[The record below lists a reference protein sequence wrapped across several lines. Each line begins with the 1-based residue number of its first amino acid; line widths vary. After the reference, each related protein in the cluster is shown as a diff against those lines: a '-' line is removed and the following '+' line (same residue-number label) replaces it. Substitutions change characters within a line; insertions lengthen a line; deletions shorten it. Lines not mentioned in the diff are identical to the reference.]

1 MRLRCAFAGWSPRER
16 APHPPPD
23 LEAILMNEP
32 RCLFADDH
40 PALTVAVAS
49 YLAENGFEVVGPA
62 PDGRRAVLLAAEAQP
77 ELALIDYRMP
87 RMSGLDLIRAI
98 HKVSPKTR
106 IAIYTADADEEVAK
120 AVLEA
125 GAVALV
131 LKEAPLPDL
140 VRALEAALAGGSYL
154 DPALAKDRRPNQKLT
169 QRELDVLG
177 LLAEGL
183 QHEEIGRRLGI
194 SSETVRTHLRKA
206 SDRLGA
212 ATRTQAV
219 ATALRLGLIA

>member
-1 MRLRCAFAGWSPRER
+1 MT
-16 APHPPPD
+16 D
-23 LEAILMNEP
+23 P
-32 RCLFADDH
+32 RCLLADDH
-40 PALTVAVAS
+40 PALTVAVAA
-49 YLAENGFEVVGPA
+49 YLTDNGFDVVGPA
-62 PDGRRAVLLAAEAQP
+62 PDGRRAVLLAAEERP

-87 RMSGLDLIRAI
+87 RLSGVELIRA
-98 HKVSPKTR
+98 VREASPETR
-106 IAIYTADADEEVAK
+106 VAVYTAEADAKIAQD
-120 AVLEA
+120 VLDA

-131 LKEAPLPDL
+131 LKEAPLADL

-154 DPALAKDRRPNQKLT
+154 DPALARDITPARTLT
-169 QRELDVLG
+169 QRELDVLE

-206 SDRLGA
+206 CDRLDAG
-212 ATRTQAV
+212 TRTQAV

>member
-1 MRLRCAFAGWSPRER
+1 M
-16 APHPPPD
+16 D
-23 LEAILMNEP
+23 DP
-32 RCLFADDH
+32 RCLLADDH
-40 PALTVAVAS
+40 PALTVAISAFLS
-49 YLAENGFEVVGPA
+49 ENGFEVVGPVA
-62 PDGRRAVLLAAEAQP
+62 DGRRAVALAAETTP
-77 ELALIDYRMP
+77 ELALVDLRMP
-87 RMSGLDLIRAI
+87 RLAGVDLILALLE
-98 HKVSPKTR
+98 VSPQTR
-106 IAIYTADADEEVAK
+106 VAVYTADADERMAREV
-120 AVLEA
+120 LGA

-131 LKEAPLPDL
+131 LKEAPLADV
-140 VRALEAALAGGSYL
+140 VRALEAALAGNAYL
-154 DPALAKDRRPNQKLT
+154 DPALAKAPKPGGKLT

>member
-1 MRLRCAFAGWSPRER
+1 MTSSREHER
-16 APHPPPD
+16 NAVSDPT
-23 LEAILMNEP
+23 
-32 RCLFADDH
+32 CLLADDH
-40 PALTVAVAS
+40 PALTTAVS
-49 YLAENGFEVVGPA
+49 DYLSENGFSIVGA
-62 PDGRRAVLLAAEAQP
+62 VPDGRRAVQLATQSQP
-77 ELALIDYRMP
+77 ELALVDFRMP
-87 RMSGLDLIRAI
+87 RLAGTDLIVALREVAPETKI
-98 HKVSPKTR
+98 VV
-106 IAIYTADADEEVAK
+106 YTAEGDEELARS
-120 AVLEA
+120 VLAA

-131 LKEAPLPDL
+131 LKEAPLADL
-140 VRALEAALAGGSYL
+140 VRALEAALAGRSYL
-154 DPALAKDRRPNQKLT
+154 DPALAKDAAPGRKLT

>member
-1 MRLRCAFAGWSPRER
+1 MEVDSLN
-16 APHPPPD
+16 D
-23 LEAILMNEP
+23 P
-32 RCLFADDH
+32 RCLLADDH
-40 PALTVAVAS
+40 PALIVAVS
-49 YLAENGFEVVGPA
+49 SFLSENGFDIVGPVA
-62 PDGRRAVLLAAEAQP
+62 DGRRAVALAAETKP
-77 ELALIDYRMP
+77 ELALVDFRMP
-87 RMSGLDLIRAI
+87 RLAGLELIHAL
-98 HKVSPKTR
+98 HEVSPDTR
-106 IAIYTADADEEVAK
+106 IAIYTADADERIARD
-120 AVLEA
+120 VLDA

-131 LKEAPLPDL
+131 LKEAPLADL
-140 VRALEAALAGGSYL
+140 ARALEAALAGNTYL
-154 DPALAKDRRPNQKLT
+154 DPALTKDAKPGGKLT

>member
-1 MRLRCAFAGWSPRER
+1 VN
-16 APHPPPD
+16 D
-23 LEAILMNEP
+23 P
-32 RCLFADDH
+32 RCLLADDH
-40 PALTVAVAS
+40 PALTAAVSAF
-49 YLAENGFEVVGPA
+49 LGENGFDIVGPVS
-62 PDGRRAVLLAAEAQP
+62 DGRRAVVLAQETKP
-77 ELALIDYRMP
+77 ELALVDFRMP
-87 RMSGLDLIRAI
+87 RLAGIELIHALRE
-98 HKVSPKTR
+98 VSPETL
-106 IAIYTADADEEVAK
+106 ITVYTADADERMARD
-120 AVLEA
+120 VLDA

-131 LKEAPLPDL
+131 LKEAPLADL
-140 VRALEAALAGGSYL
+140 VRALEAVLDGNSYL
-154 DPALAKDRRPNQKLT
+154 DPALTKAPKPSGKLT